1 MEQYCV
7 EVFVEIYTAGR
18 RADVNDSMKSRIAQ
32 ERGSRMLRPPALM
45 LSCAMSRA
53 WCGREV
59 VPMRS
64 ERNFVMIKFV
74 AEARLHDLNPGL
86 RSLQYQSYLQPLHH
100 HLPRSTRLPVVCKPY
115 SLILFFIRF
124 SDMECLSVV
133 NSANND
139 PTKIRREDLPITG
152 RSSRGKKKTITIESW

>member
-1 MEQYCV
+1 MDSEKRSEIV
-7 EVFVEIYTAGR
+7 EWSGTVLRCLLRYIPLVAWR
-18 RADVNDSMKSRIAQ
+18 RADVNDNMKSRIAQ
-32 ERGSRMLRPPALM
+32 ECGSRMLRPPALM

-59 VPMRS
+59 VP
-64 ERNFVMIKFV
+64 NFVMIKFA

-100 HLPRSTRLPVVCKPY
+100 HLPRSTRLPVVYKPY

-133 NSANND
+133 NSATMI
-139 PTKIRREDLPITG
+139 PPK
-152 RSSRGKKKTITIESW
+152 